1 MRPNTTISGRLRP
14 EAAIMKVSTMGI
26 ATPCWMSAKPIEMRK
41 RGTVALSG
49 GQAQK
54 YAQIELK

>member
-1 MRPNTTISGRLRP
+1 
-14 EAAIMKVSTMGI
+14 MKVSTMGI